1 MLDSCIDS
9 WQSGIGFRSLHLWD
23 AFSFENVRINLP
35 LGLQTISWLLAAF
48 VWCFLSL
55 PKVRVGVITL
65 SFRYHGMGKKG
76 ILSKGWVYTLFL
88 LVRSPESQ
96 WLKPKPEGETMN
108 KEPGDS
114 YAKHIYRNGVAE
126 RSFQHLDSGFGG
138 NGRPETWVWLLVWYP
153 VEFHYGN
160 PTRNM
165 CFFPSSWQVED
176 FGELRNS
183 IRSVHLR
190 LGFLTG
196 IMAGTSCDSE
206 GARFRDFCKMLK
218 YLKTVN
224 ETDPL

>member
-1 MLDSCIDS
+1 M
-9 WQSGIGFRSLHLWD
+9 
-23 AFSFENVRINLP
+23 
-35 LGLQTISWLLAAF
+35 
-48 VWCFLSL
+48 
-55 PKVRVGVITL
+55 GVITL

-76 ILSKGWVYTLFL
+76 TLSKGWVYTEFL
-88 LVRSPESQ
+88 LVRSPESH

-114 YAKHIYRNGVAE
+114 YAKHISQWCGDE
-126 RSFQHLDSGFGG
+126 RSFQHLGFRFWGEWSAR
-138 NGRPETWVWLLVWYP
+138 NMVRLLVWYP

-160 PTRNM
+160 PARNIYI
-165 CFFPSSWQVED
+165 FFSIILAGRR

-206 GARFRDFCKMLK
+206 GARFRDFF
-218 YLKTVN
+218 N
-224 ETDPL
+224 AGNI

>member
-9 WQSGIGFRSLHLWD
+9 WQSGIGFGSLHLWD

-35 LGLQTISWLLAAF
+35 PGLQTISWPLAAF

-76 ILSKGWVYTLFL
+76 IPSKGWVYTLFL

-114 YAKHIYRNGVAE
+114 YAKHISQLCGDE
-126 RSFQHLDSGFGG
+126 RSFQHLGFRFWGEWSAR
-138 NGRPETWVWLLVWYP
+138 NMVWLLVWYP

-160 PTRNM
+160 PMRNM
-165 CFFPSSWQVED
+165 CFFHHL
-176 FGELRNS
+176 G
-183 IRSVHLR
+183 RSK
-190 LGFLTG
+190 
-196 IMAGTSCDSE
+196 I
-206 GARFRDFCKMLK
+206 
-218 YLKTVN
+218 
-224 ETDPL
+224 